1 MKHQETRRNI
11 GRNNYLKLTTINL
24 EYKFDY
30 NLQTAFAFIPHKIWP
45 TVIKPYGTLIE
56 MNTDIELVRNAIKA
70 A

>member
-1 MKHQETRRNI
+1 MKYKETRRNI
-11 GRNNYLKLTTINL
+11 GHNNYLKLTTINL

-30 NLQTAFAFIPHKIWP
+30 NLKTAFTFVSNKIWP

-56 MNTDIELVRNAIKA
+56 MYTDIDLIRNAIKA